1 MALHIQRC
9 RRGVQRG
16 AAKDEQGDGE
26 KGSEHEGHE
35 TTRNTRKDVL
45 STSRLSCLS
54 RSFASFAFQTALD
67 EQRYEAMSIL
77 AVTDTSDWLI
87 FWVVAAA
94 RFLLPLTIPR
104 YPLPGIVASLV
115 LDGVDQTIF
124 QQLTSLPL
132 EGYQGYDKALDI
144 YYLTIAYISTLR
156 NWVNRFAFQ
165 VSRFLFYWRLV
176 GVALFELTHLRPLLL
191 IFPNT
196 FEYFFIF
203 YEAYRLRWDPQRTT
217 RKLLIGAVAFIWML
231 IKLPQEYWLHIAQA
245 DTTDWIKSNLF
256 GVPTDAP
263 WSEIFRA
270 WPGTFLAAFAV
281 AALVLVA
288 AWWFARR
295 RLPPA
300 DRALAFSA
308 DAHQP
313 MVRPCSPQAFTE
325 EQVRRAVVSEA
336 SRIVDAALVEKIVLI
351 TLVSISFAQV
361 LPDVQSSNLQLAIG
375 VALVVT
381 INTALSHWLARRGFG
396 WAFALRQFMV
406 MAVVN
411 LGLILVYALLRSRFD
426 APVSIGNALFFALLL
441 TLLVTLFDRYRQVY
455 LMRFGF

>member
-1 MALHIQRC
+1 MP
-9 RRGVQRG
+9 
-16 AAKDEQGDGE
+16 
-26 KGSEHEGHE
+26 
-35 TTRNTRKDVL
+35 
-45 STSRLSCLS
+45 
-54 RSFASFAFQTALD
+54 
-67 EQRYEAMSIL
+67 IL

-87 FWVVAAA
+87 FWVVAVA

-124 QQLTSLPL
+124 QQFTSLPL

-144 YYLTIAYISTLR
+144 YYLTIAYVSTLR

-165 VSRFLFYWRLV
+165 VSRFLFYWRLA
-176 GVALFELTHLRPLLL
+176 GVALFELTHLRSLLL

-203 YEAYRLRWDPQRTT
+203 YEAYRLRWDPQRMT
-217 RKLLIGAVAFIWML
+217 RKLLIGTAALIWMV

-245 DTTDWIKSNLF
+245 DTTDWIKTSLL
-256 GVPTDAP
+256 GLPADTL
-263 WSEIFRA
+263 WSEIFQA
-270 WPGTFLAAFAV
+270 WPGTFLAGFAV

-313 MVRPCSPQAFTE
+313 TFTV
-325 EQVRRAVVSEA
+325 EQVRSAVASEA
-336 SRIVDAALVEKIVLI
+336 SRIVDAALVEKIVLVA
-351 TLVSISFAQV
+351 LVSISFAQV
-361 LPDVQSSNLQLAIG
+361 PPQSPLPPASPTWGGQGGLGGQSSNLQLALG

-396 WAFALRQFMV
+396 WAFTLRQFV
-406 MAVVN
+406 AMAVVN
-411 LGLILVYALLRSRFD
+411 LGLILAYALLRSRLD
-426 APVSIGNALFFALLL
+426 DPVSVGHALFFALLL

-455 LMRFGF
+455 LMRFVPEAI

>member
-1 MALHIQRC
+1 M
-9 RRGVQRG
+9 
-16 AAKDEQGDGE
+16 
-26 KGSEHEGHE
+26 
-35 TTRNTRKDVL
+35 TML
-45 STSRLSCLS
+45 S
-54 RSFASFAFQTALD
+54 
-67 EQRYEAMSIL
+67 
-77 AVTDTSDWLI
+77 VTDTSDWLV

-115 LDGVDQTIF
+115 LDGIDQTIF
-124 QQLTSLPL
+124 QQFTSLPL

-203 YEAYRLRWDPQRTT
+203 CAAYRLRWDPKRMTK
-217 RKLLIGAVAFIWML
+217 KLLIGAAAFIWIV

-245 DTTDWIKSNLF
+245 DVTDWVKTSLL
-256 GVPTDAP
+256 GVPIERP
-263 WSEIFRA
+263 WGDIIQTR
-270 WPGTFLAAFAV
+270 PGTFLAVFAV

-288 AWWFARR
+288 AWCLARR
-295 RLPPA
+295 RLLPA
-300 DRALAFSA
+300 ERALAFSA
-308 DAHQP
+308 DAHQLT
-313 MVRPCSPQAFTE
+313 FTA
-325 EQVRRAVVSEA
+325 EQVRSAVASEA
-336 SRIVDAALVEKIVLI
+336 RSIVDAALVEKIVLI
-351 TLVSISFAQV
+351 TLVSLIFAQV
-361 LPDVQSSNLQLAIG
+361 LADVQSSNLQLVIG

-396 WAFALRQFMV
+396 WAFALGQSMV

-411 LGLILVYALLRSRFD
+411 LGLILAYAFLRSRFD
-426 APVSIGNALFFALLL
+426 DPVSMGNALFLALLL
-441 TLLVTLFDRYRQVY
+441 TLLVTLFDHYRQVY
-455 LMRFGF
+455 LMRFGPEAI

>member
-1 MALHIQRC
+1 MLAIT
-9 RRGVQRG
+9 
-16 AAKDEQGDGE
+16 
-26 KGSEHEGHE
+26 E
-35 TTRNTRKDVL
+35 TT
-45 STSRLSCLS
+45 
-54 RSFASFAFQTALD
+54 
-67 EQRYEAMSIL
+67 
-77 AVTDTSDWLI
+77 DWLI

-124 QQLTSLPL
+124 QQFTSLPL

-156 NWVNRFAFQ
+156 NWVNRFAFR
-165 VSRFLFYWRLV
+165 VGRLLFFWRLA
-176 GVALFELTHLRPLLL
+176 GVALFELIHLRPLLL

-203 YEAYRLRWDPQRTT
+203 YEAYRLRWDPKRMTK
-217 RKLLIGAVAFIWML
+217 KLLIGAAAFIWMV

-245 DTTDWIKSNLF
+245 DVTDWVKTSLV
-256 GVPTDAP
+256 GVPIERP
-263 WSEIFRA
+263 WGDIIQTR
-270 WPGTFLAAFAV
+270 PGTFLAVFVV
-281 AALVLVA
+281 AALILLVA
-288 AWWFARR
+288 AWRTARR

-300 DRALAFSA
+300 ERTLAFSA

-313 MVRPCSPQAFTE
+313 IFTVA
-325 EQVRRAVVSEA
+325 QVRSAVASEA
-336 SRIVDAALVEKIVLI
+336 RSIVDAALVEKIALI
-351 TLVSISFAQV
+351 TLVSLSFAQV
-361 LPDVQSSNLQLAIG
+361 LPDMQSSNLQLVIG

-396 WAFALRQFMV
+396 WAFALGQFMV

-411 LGLILVYALLRSRFD
+411 LGLILAYAFLRSRFD
-426 APVSIGNALFFALLL
+426 DPFSIGNVLFLVLLL
-441 TLLVTLFDRYRQVY
+441 TMLVTLFDHYRQVY
-455 LMRFGF
+455 LMRFGLNG

>member
-1 MALHIQRC
+1 MP
-9 RRGVQRG
+9 
-16 AAKDEQGDGE
+16 
-26 KGSEHEGHE
+26 
-35 TTRNTRKDVL
+35 
-45 STSRLSCLS
+45 
-54 RSFASFAFQTALD
+54 
-67 EQRYEAMSIL
+67 AM
-77 AVTDTSDWLI
+77 TDTSDWLI

-104 YPLPGIVASLV
+104 YPLPGIVAALV

-124 QQLTSLPL
+124 QQFTSLPL

-156 NWVNRFAFQ
+156 NWVNRFALQ
-165 VSRFLFYWRLV
+165 VSRSLFYWRLA

-203 YEAYRLRWDPQRTT
+203 YEVYRLRWDPKRMT
-217 RKLLIGAVAFIWML
+217 RKLLIGAAAFIWIA
-231 IKLPQEYWLHIAQA
+231 IKLPQEYWLHILQA
-245 DTTDWIKSNLF
+245 DVTDWIKASLF
-256 GVPTDAP
+256 GAPTDAP
-263 WSEIFRA
+263 WSVIFQTGA
-270 WPGTFLAAFAV
+270 GAFLAAFAV

-288 AWWFARR
+288 ARRLARR

-300 DRALAFSA
+300 DRAMAFSA
-308 DAHQP
+308 DAHQLP
-313 MVRPCSPQAFTE
+313 FTA
-325 EQVRRAVVSEA
+325 EQVRSAVASEA

-351 TLVSISFAQV
+351 ALVSLSFAQV
-361 LPDVQSSNLQLAIG
+361 LPDVQSNNLQLAIG

-396 WAFALRQFMV
+396 WALTLGQFMV

-411 LGLILVYALLRSRFD
+411 LGLILVYAFLRSRFD
-426 APVSIGNALFFALLL
+426 DPVSIGNALFFALLL

-455 LMRFGF
+455 LMRFVTEEI

>member
-1 MALHIQRC
+1 M
-9 RRGVQRG
+9 
-16 AAKDEQGDGE
+16 
-26 KGSEHEGHE
+26 
-35 TTRNTRKDVL
+35 
-45 STSRLSCLS
+45 
-54 RSFASFAFQTALD
+54 
-67 EQRYEAMSIL
+67 L

-124 QQLTSLPL
+124 QQFTSLPL

-156 NWVNRFAFQ
+156 NWVNSFAFQ
-165 VSRFLFYWRLV
+165 VSRFLFFWRLA

-203 YEAYRLRWDPQRTT
+203 YEAYRLRWHPKRATK
-217 RKLLIGAVAFIWML
+217 KLLIGAAAFIWIV

-245 DTTDWIKSNLF
+245 DVTDWVKTSLQTQP
-256 GVPTDAP
+256 VA
-263 WSEIFRA
+263 
-270 WPGTFLAAFAV
+270 FLAVFAV
-281 AALVLVA
+281 AVLVLVA

-313 MVRPCSPQAFTE
+313 AFTVA
-325 EQVRRAVVSEA
+325 QVRGAVASEA

-351 TLVSISFAQV
+351 TLVSLSFAQV
-361 LPDVQSSNLQLAIG
+361 LPDMQSSNLQLVIG

-396 WAFALRQFMV
+396 WAFALGQFMV

-411 LGLILVYALLRSRFD
+411 LGLILAYAFLRSRFD
-426 APVSIGNALFFALLL
+426 DPFSIGNVLFFALLL
-441 TLLVTLFDRYRQVY
+441 TMLVTLFDHYRQVY
-455 LMRFGF
+455 LMRFGPKRLAG

>member
-1 MALHIQRC
+1 ML
-9 RRGVQRG
+9 
-16 AAKDEQGDGE
+16 
-26 KGSEHEGHE
+26 
-35 TTRNTRKDVL
+35 
-45 STSRLSCLS
+45 
-54 RSFASFAFQTALD
+54 
-67 EQRYEAMSIL
+67 AM
-77 AVTDTSDWLI
+77 TETSDWLI

-124 QQLTSLPL
+124 QQFTSLPL

-165 VSRFLFYWRLV
+165 VSRFLFYWRLM
-176 GVALFELTHLRPLLL
+176 GVALFELTHLRLLLL

-196 FEYFFIF
+196 FEYLFIF
-203 YEAYRLRWDPQRTT
+203 YEAYRLRWDPKRMTK
-217 RKLLIGAVAFIWML
+217 KLLIGAAAFIWMV

-245 DTTDWIKSNLF
+245 DVTDWIKTNLF
-256 GVPTDAP
+256 GAPTDRP
-263 WSEIFRA
+263 WSEIFQT
-270 WPGTFLAAFAV
+270 WPGTFLAVFAV

-288 AWWFARR
+288 AWWLARR

-313 MVRPCSPQAFTE
+313 TFTA
-325 EQVRRAVVSEA
+325 EQVRSAVASEA

-361 LPDVQSSNLQLAIG
+361 LPDMQSSNLQLVIG

-406 MAVVN
+406 MTVVN
-411 LGLILVYALLRSRFD
+411 LGLIVAYAWLRSGFD
-426 APVSIGNALFFALLL
+426 ASVSIGNVLFFALLL
-441 TLLVTLFDRYRQVY
+441 TLLVTLFDHYRQVY
-455 LMRFGF
+455 LMRFGPQRLAEELRRTWPADLSTQDVIDSIRR

>member
-1 MALHIQRC
+1 MP
-9 RRGVQRG
+9 
-16 AAKDEQGDGE
+16 
-26 KGSEHEGHE
+26 
-35 TTRNTRKDVL
+35 
-45 STSRLSCLS
+45 
-54 RSFASFAFQTALD
+54 
-67 EQRYEAMSIL
+67 IL

-124 QQLTSLPL
+124 QQFTSLPL

-156 NWVNRFAFQ
+156 NWVNRFALR
-165 VSRFLFYWRLV
+165 VSRSLFYWRLA

-203 YEAYRLRWDPQRTT
+203 YEAYRLRWDPKRMT
-217 RKLLIGAVAFIWML
+217 KVLLIGAAAFIWMV
-231 IKLPQEYWLHIAQA
+231 IKLPQEYWLHILQA
-245 DTTDWIKSNLF
+245 DVTDWIKTSLV
-256 GVPTDAP
+256 GAPTDRP
-263 WSEIFRA
+263 WSEIFQT

-281 AALVLVA
+281 AALVLALVLYDKYRVA
-288 AWWFARR
+288 AWRLARR

-300 DRALAFSA
+300 ERALAFSA
-308 DAHQP
+308 DAHQLP
-313 MVRPCSPQAFTE
+313 FTV
-325 EQVRRAVVSEA
+325 EQVRSAVASEA
-336 SRIVDAALVEKIVLI
+336 SRIVDAALVEKIALI

-411 LGLILVYALLRSRFD
+411 LGLILAYAFLRSRFD
-426 APVSIGNALFFALLL
+426 DPVSMGNALFFALLL
-441 TLLVTLFDRYRQVY
+441 TLLVTLFDHYRQVY
-455 LMRFGF
+455 LMRFGQPFLVRAFNPASSFSHHTRS

>member
-1 MALHIQRC
+1 MPMPAL
-9 RRGVQRG
+9 
-16 AAKDEQGDGE
+16 
-26 KGSEHEGHE
+26 
-35 TTRNTRKDVL
+35 
-45 STSRLSCLS
+45 
-54 RSFASFAFQTALD
+54 
-67 EQRYEAMSIL
+67 
-77 AVTDTSDWLI
+77 TDTSDWLI

-124 QQLTSLPL
+124 QQFTSLPL

-156 NWVNRFAFQ
+156 NWVNSFAFR
-165 VSRFLFYWRLV
+165 VSRFLFYWRLA

-203 YEAYRLRWDPQRTT
+203 YQAYRLRWDPQRMTK
-217 RKLLIGAVAFIWML
+217 RLLIGAAAFIWIV

-245 DTTDWIKSNLF
+245 DVTDWVKSSLF
-256 GVPTDAP
+256 RVPTDAP
-263 WSEIFRA
+263 WSEIFQT
-270 WPGTFLAAFAV
+270 WPGTILAVVAV
-281 AALVLVA
+281 LALVLVA
-288 AWWFARR
+288 AWSFARR

-300 DRALAFSA
+300 ERTLAFSA

-313 MVRPCSPQAFTE
+313 TFTVA
-325 EQVRRAVVSEA
+325 QVRSAVASEA

-351 TLVSISFAQV
+351 TLVSLSFAQV
-361 LPDVQSSNLQLAIG
+361 VPDMQSSNLQLVIG

-396 WAFALRQFMV
+396 WAFALGQFVV

-411 LGLILVYALLRSRFD
+411 LALILAYALLRSGFG
-426 APVSIGNALFFALLL
+426 APASIGNALFLALLL
-441 TLLVTLFDRYRQVY
+441 TLLVTLFDHYRQVY
-455 LMRFGF
+455 LMRFGPEAI